1 MRLLVVTDRAFRTV
15 LERMPGIATKVLQ
28 SLGERLH
35 APMVDVAATIEHHLV
50 DAGLAR
56 ARLVT
61 WDGVVEQL
69 LG

>member
-1 MRLLVVTDRAFRTV
+1 MRARPGGNRRALTRLAADRALAAR
-15 LERMPGIATKVLQ
+15 
-28 SLGERLH
+28 LG
-35 APMVDVAATIEHHLV
+35 

-56 ARLVT
+56 ARQVT